1 MWWLYWWFSLSLCF
15 LIIWPG
21 RLARSGREGGQV
33 CTGWQD
39 GPPPPEAKRNFNWSP
54 QQSDLSTP
62 DAKRKLFLIIKV
74 FATHPPLKK
83 EKKETQIGLQRSA
96 RWSGQYGMLSNKTKG
111 KLRNSDQLVQYSG
124 LVCSGQWSG
133 LVLKGSRVDLI
144 SQEALTDL
152 KSSVHKISILVGRSS

>member
-1 MWWLYWWFSLSLCF
+1 
-15 LIIWPG
+15 
-21 RLARSGREGGQV
+21 
-33 CTGWQD
+33 
-39 GPPPPEAKRNFNWSP
+39 
-54 QQSDLSTP
+54 
-62 DAKRKLFLIIKV
+62 
-74 FATHPPLKK
+74 
-83 EKKETQIGLQRSA
+83 
-96 RWSGQYGMLSNKTKG
+96 MLSNKTKG